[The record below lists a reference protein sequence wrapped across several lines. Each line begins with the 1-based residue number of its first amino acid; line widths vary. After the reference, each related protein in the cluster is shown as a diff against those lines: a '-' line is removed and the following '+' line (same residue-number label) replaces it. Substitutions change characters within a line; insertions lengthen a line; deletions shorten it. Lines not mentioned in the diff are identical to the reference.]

1 MRRKIFFLSN
11 LSDFNPNLILKDTT
25 VKRPCNASLENMS
38 KLFDEYF
45 KSQQA
50 KISIY
55 EDIMFKISHL
65 LSLGSMVQKGKFSA
79 AAILVL
85 VRTLK
90 NVDFPT
96 LGNPKYRQ
104 INHIVAIREF

>member
-1 MRRKIFFLSN
+1 
-11 LSDFNPNLILKDTT
+11 
-25 VKRPCNASLENMS
+25 
-38 KLFDEYF
+38 
-45 KSQQA
+45 
-50 KISIY
+50 
-55 EDIMFKISHL
+55 MFKISHL

-104 INHIVAIREF
+104 FNHIVAIREFYRGGRGCVLKNTPKIRKGGG